1 MVAESRNHISESF
14 SPKKIRIS
22 HGTMDHAITTLMWD
36 VEVDEVKKNRL
47 KKQFTQSTFIFNIE
61 R

>member
-36 VEVDEVKKNRL
+36 VEVDEVKK
-47 KKQFTQSTFIFNIE
+47 ID
-61 R
+61 